1 MTTSAASHFKAHFL
15 FCLDSYS
22 HFKDSVELN
31 FFSYTF
37 VPFELL
43 TIVFI
48 NLHCISINSST
59 MEIWN
64 ENSIFMNSIQYI
76 DYNLIDQISGVHE
89 GNKYRE
95 ATKLTNHVICG
106 TSLKSED
113 FVIKW
118 KTNGQTRHKIYIE
131 VCF

>member
-1 MTTSAASHFKAHFL
+1 
-15 FCLDSYS
+15 
-22 HFKDSVELN
+22 
-31 FFSYTF
+31 
-37 VPFELL
+37 
-43 TIVFI
+43 
-48 NLHCISINSST
+48 

-64 ENSIFMNSIQYI
+64 ENSIFMNSIQNI
-76 DYNLIDQISGVHE
+76 EYNLIDQISGVNE

-106 TSLKSED
+106 TSMKAED

-118 KTNGQTRHKIYIE
+118 ETNGQTRHKIYIE